1 MKEGNCE
8 RGERRM
14 ADITRCIRVSG
25 EKGRYDNVRWLWNG
39 RREMR
44 SPSIGLDQ
52 GHGKKH

>member
-39 RREMR
+39 RRELR